1 MCFSTRR
8 SSDAAEF
15 SRRGARSTAQAG
27 LRGSARFLRRA
38 RADFATLSPAVRC
51 HLPYVVTCRTGSPA
65 ARAQS
70 PAQRSAWLCQ
80 PSLGVRQAAGFVRA
94 QPSARG
100 AGLAQAVA
108 LPDAPRRGP
117 PGTPSGEA
125 TRPLEAAG
133 PCDAASGA
141 PGGSPWR
148 EPLAGARGGRKRAAD
163 FPSGAGDRRRT
174 AASSGGLA
182 GRPGQAF
189 SSGAVQAVWSSA
201 LRSATISAWMLV
213 GTGEYLHN
221 SMVNVPWPWVEL
233 RRSVE

>member
-148 EPLAGARGGRKRAAD
+148 EPVAGASERPTSRAAQAID
-163 FPSGAGDRRRT
+163 AGPLRPAAAWRDALGRRFPQGPFRRSGVRLCVRRR
-174 AASSGGLA
+174 S
-182 GRPGQAF
+182 RPGCW
-189 SSGAVQAVWSSA
+189 SGPGS
-201 LRSATISAWMLV
+201 TC
-213 GTGEYLHN
+213 TT
-221 SMVNVPWPWVEL
+221 PW
-233 RRSVE
+233 